1 LRTAVKAGAKRNLN
15 KMPAN
20 KPYNDHKRDPKT
32 ISKKEIAGWSEK
44 RKREYMQAAKSEAR
58 EMRRKEALKAPPS
71 RKQAIRDH
79 ANKEKGKKVAPVR
92 NKHNKYYK

>member
-1 LRTAVKAGAKRNLN
+1 
-15 KMPAN
+15 MPAN
-20 KPYNDHKRDPKT
+20 KPYNDYKRPPSS

-44 RKREYMQAAKSEAR
+44 RKREYMAAAKSEAI
-58 EMRRKEALKAPPS
+58 EFQRKEALKAPPS

-92 NKHNKYYK
+92 NKHNKYYR

>member
-1 LRTAVKAGAKRNLN
+1 LRTAVKADVKRNLN

-58 EMRRKEALKAPPS
+58 EFQRKEALKAPPS
-71 RKQAIRDH
+71 RKQAIREH
-79 ANKEKGKKVAPVR
+79 LKNEAGKKVAPVR
-92 NKHNKYYK
+92 KKHNKYYR